1 MNLAA
6 APARNPRPAAAASA
20 ATTTSG
26 STGTTTDRSA
36 AAALPSRRRRRR
48 AEGSSTGEPAA
59 AQEGMLN
66 VDGTNLGIGIGI
78 GPDLGGAK
86 TSSSGGIG
94 SLLEP
99 TTKTPIFGFAGVA
112 TDGLRGVFSVG
123 SGVGGRHRT
132 AAPPPAESRLGGG
145 GVRSVEVVMMGGWH
159 PAAEPDD
166 DESDDTHHDSW
177 RRMRV
182 EELIKDPFLT
192 PGRINEIMDPNNIQ
206 RHQYNTN
213 PDSSYG
219 AVFQLDTLVDVIPG
233 LIYPAWLEVAR
244 ALNQNAPTLHTVER
258 GYGMT
263 PEQMFLRE
271 FNWRLTQEELEGGL
285 EVYDRTILRQA
296 LKYEP
301 TETHGSRRWLETLRR
316 IPMPTA
322 VLSRL
327 PSAVVDKVLEKT
339 ELAGYFASQHRVTGE
354 DEPFDDYRGYMLAA
368 LKVQRSTM
376 KCCAFDCRQEGM
388 IKAHDADLRGVCRIG
403 VQAAWELR
411 LSDLSVEN
419 FDDMNVI
426 NFRQIFADR
435 EFEPGMLQLELE
447 PEAAPMRQTEVATKV
462 DTRWP
467 DEEEEPEPWAEG
479 GGGGGDDRRGGGGG
493 GGGGGLRRRW

>member
-1 MNLAA
+1 
-6 APARNPRPAAAASA
+6 
-20 ATTTSG
+20 
-26 STGTTTDRSA
+26 
-36 AAALPSRRRRRR
+36 
-48 AEGSSTGEPAA
+48 
-59 AQEGMLN
+59 
-66 VDGTNLGIGIGI
+66 
-78 GPDLGGAK
+78 
-86 TSSSGGIG
+86 
-94 SLLEP
+94 
-99 TTKTPIFGFAGVA
+99 
-112 TDGLRGVFSVG
+112 
-123 SGVGGRHRT
+123 
-132 AAPPPAESRLGGG
+132 
-145 GVRSVEVVMMGGWH
+145 
-159 PAAEPDD
+159 
-166 DESDDTHHDSW
+166 
-177 RRMRV
+177 MRV

-258 GYGMT
+258 GYGWT

-285 EVYDRTILRQA
+285 EIYERTILRQA
-296 LKYEP
+296 LKYQP
-301 TETHGSRRWLETLRR
+301 TETRGSRRWLETLRR
-316 IPMPTA
+316 IPMPMA

-327 PSAVVDKVLEKT
+327 PSAIVDAVLEKT
-339 ELAGYFASQHRVTGE
+339 ELSGYFEDQHRVTAE
-354 DEPFDDYRGYMLAA
+354 DEPYDDYRGYMLAA
-368 LKVQRSTM
+368 LKIQRSTM

-403 VQAAWELR
+403 VMAAWELR
-411 LSDLSVEN
+411 LSDLSVES
-419 FDDMNVI
+419 FDDMNVL

-447 PEAAPMRQTEVATKV
+447 PEAEPMRETQVATKV

-467 DEEEEPEPWAEG
+467 DEEDEPEPWAEG
-479 GGGGGDDRRGGGGG
+479 GGGDGDGRRGGGG